1 MLKYQYPYQSYLRII
16 AFGGWRINKQIFGMI
31 FTEVIKNLMT
41 LEVPT
46 VHEWRLLEGRRRL
59 LSTNEVGSNQ
69 NKRSMEFPI
78 EDKEKIRLWHSN
90 IQVIV
95 FRILRMDSKHINFF
109 NFRTYSQQRLA
120 IYLIRCTSMLE
131 ASSFG
136 ANVKNNENDND
147 SAQKEESP
155 I

>member
-1 MLKYQYPYQSYLRII
+1 
-16 AFGGWRINKQIFGMI
+16 
-31 FTEVIKNLMT
+31 MT

-95 FRILRMDSKHINFF
+95 FQILRMDSKHIIFQFSYIQSAKIGDLSDKMHF
-109 NFRTYSQQRLA
+109 NVRS
-120 IYLIRCTSMLE
+120 E
-131 ASSFG
+131 
-136 ANVKNNENDND
+136 
-147 SAQKEESP
+147 
-155 I
+155 